1 MFFVVACNGNEP
13 IGICSEYDAFHII
26 MESKWNRVG
35 VDCLRGS
42 GLMRI
47 FLPTNEYVIKPDL
60 HIIVKKRKFAHMR
73 KLTFYHTK
81 DFKGDD
87 YISLNKIKHDKC
99 VSKITIKGKDAD
111 KFMSEIFSL
120 LMTRIV

>member
-1 MFFVVACNGNEP
+1 VLLPTKKHDQSGYNMFFVVACNGNEP

-60 HIIVKKRKFAHMR
+60 HIIVKKGNLH
-73 KLTFYHTK
+73 
-81 DFKGDD
+81 
-87 YISLNKIKHDKC
+87 I
-99 VSKITIKGKDAD
+99 
-111 KFMSEIFSL
+111 
-120 LMTRIV
+120 